1 MYRIMIVKAKKD
13 DYKSLYQYLTT
24 TIDGATCPIEFETKE
39 ELDTYVESMLNSD
52 YAKSDFIVIKHID
65 YTIDAKDYSDD
76 EAAQNDSE
84 D

>member
-39 ELDTYVESMLNSD
+39 EIDTYVESMLNSD
-52 YAKSDFIVIKHID
+52 YAKSDFIVIKQID
-65 YTIDAKDYSDD
+65 YSIDAKDYSDEEKVTD
-76 EAAQNDSE
+76 GDND
-84 D
+84 